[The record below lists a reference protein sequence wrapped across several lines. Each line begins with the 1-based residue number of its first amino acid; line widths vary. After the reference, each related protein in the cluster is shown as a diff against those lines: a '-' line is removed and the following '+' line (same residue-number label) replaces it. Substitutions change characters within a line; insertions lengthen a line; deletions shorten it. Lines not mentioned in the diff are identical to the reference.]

1 MILPHGR
8 TLLFRLLAEAGRR
21 MPGMYYA
28 WLCGRARVGE
38 VLGRV
43 ARRVGR

>member
-1 MILPHGR
+1 MIIDGR

-28 WLCGRARVGE
+28 WLCGRAWVRGIG
-38 VLGRV
+38 GR
-43 ARRVGR
+43 RG